1 MALSFELGDLN
12 DFFCSNNRAARL
24 HCGLSKMRGWCVV
37 IFAVELTILWA
48 VLNMQRCDTLCP
60 NCTYP
65 IWIPRSAF
73 LGDSSVNP
81 GHSNQSTAP
90 VVIQK
95 TETLLPW
102 LMEGCTTKPAK
113 PRKMIPQA
121 VPLGEIVGKMCSW
134 NAHPEKKQKQNIFS
148 MYLVPSQLQ
157 FHKKNSCKSL
167 VLTKH
172 TRQNQP
178 SSKSGQ
184 FNQSAI

>member
-1 MALSFELGDLN
+1 MRGLLGISELYKQQLVVALSFELGDLN

-81 GHSNQSTAP
+81 GHYLWWS
-90 VVIQK
+90 K
-95 TETLLPW
+95 
-102 LMEGCTTKPAK
+102 K
-113 PRKMIPQA
+113 PRHCSLGSWKVVQQSLRSHVKMIPQA

-157 FHKKNSCKSL
+157 FHKKKQL
-167 VLTKH
+167 
-172 TRQNQP
+172 
-178 SSKSGQ
+178 
-184 FNQSAI
+184 